1 MVQTESSSRTS
12 FTHLLGL
19 LNPFGK
25 HNDMAVQLK
34 VDCRNS
40 RNSRNSPSSPIR
52 SKLCLA

>member
-40 RNSRNSPSSPIR
+40 RNTLLLARFAPNS
-52 SKLCLA
+52 A